1 MAALARQ
8 DVPIDPKRPMVGVA
22 VLVTRGD
29 RVLLLKRHGS
39 HGAGSWACPGGH
51 LEFGETPEQC
61 GIRET
66 FEEVGLA
73 INQLRFKAIT
83 NDLFVPEDKH
93 YITIWMEGECKSGE
107 PTIAAPDEMSA
118 LGWFTWDA
126 LPEPLFLP
134 LANLVA
140 GYAIRSIS

>member
-1 MAALARQ
+1 MTGSPLQNAPAA
-8 DVPIDPKRPMVGVA
+8 PKRPMVGVA
-22 VLVTRGD
+22 ALVTRGD

-66 FEEVGLA
+66 LEEVGLTLG
-73 INQLRFKAIT
+73 QLRFKAIT
-83 NDLFVPEDKH
+83 NDLFEPEGKH
-93 YITIWMEGECKSGE
+93 YITIWMVGECEAGE
-107 PTIAAPDEMSA
+107 PTIAAPEAISA
-118 LGWFTWDA
+118 LGWFAWDA

-134 LANLVA
+134 LANLIA
-140 GYAIRSIS
+140 GRSYQ

>member
-1 MAALARQ
+1 MAALAST
-8 DVPIDPKRPMVGVA
+8 DMPIAPARPMVGVA
-22 VLVTRGD
+22 ALVTRGD
-29 RVLLLKRHGS
+29 RVLLLKRQGS

-73 INQLRFKAIT
+73 LNQLRFKAIT
-83 NDLFVPEDKH
+83 NDLFVSEGKH
-93 YITIWMEGECKSGE
+93 YITIWMEGACESGE
-107 PTIAAPDEMSA
+107 PTIAAAGEMTA
-118 LGWFTWDA
+118 LGWFAWDA

-140 GYAIRSIS
+140 GFAIRSIS